1 MIQALTLILL
11 CQLLGETLARMLG
24 LPVPGPVLGM
34 GLMFALLV
42 ASERVAALVV
52 PVGEG
57 ILRHLALLFV
67 PAGVGVVGHLDRLGA
82 QAGWLMLAIVASTF
96 LALIAGALSFLA
108 VARLTGAGWR
118 EDGDGNGGHGGHGD
132 GRDG

>member
-34 GLMFALLV
+34 GLMLTLLV
-42 ASERVAALVV
+42 LSERVAALVV
-52 PVGEG
+52 PAGEG

-96 LALIAGALSFLA
+96 LALLAGALAFLA
-108 VARLTGAGWR
+108 VARLTGNGWR
-118 EDGDGNGGHGGHGD
+118 GDD
-132 GRDG
+132 D